1 MILYS
6 HNRMLQTIK
15 GDIEA
20 YEIPHSMLVMIY
32 RAKIRLSLYR
42 YQFKNEIQRPRTK
55 IGSIY
60 IKILICDYL

>member
-32 RAKIRLSLYR
+32 RAKIRL
-42 YQFKNEIQRPRTK
+42 
-55 IGSIY
+55 
-60 IKILICDYL
+60 YL